1 MSHGKKF
8 CLTPRARSA
17 MMSWSLLLMHFVSN
31 PTLWRCQWQVIW
43 TRARKD
49 FRMKFAMVEWVTTIM
64 VISIRYVLHMLIRF
78 VLDGAQRFAY
88 VDSEMG
94 SEPQNFRDVFSFSF
108 FCSFRLSSKRSSRKH
123 NIVYVMFKSIFI

>member
-1 MSHGKKF
+1 MCPERFKKLF
-8 CLTPRARSA
+8 GTLHQILITKHVSWQKVLSNTPCKICNDE
-17 MMSWSLLLMHFVSN
+17 LKFVTHALCFKPNALEVSM
-31 PTLWRCQWQVIW
+31 TSDLD

-94 SEPQNFRDVFSFSF
+94 SEPQNYRDVFSFSF
-108 FCSFRLSSKRSSRKH
+108 FLFL
-123 NIVYVMFKSIFI
+123 